1 MDDHCISQSLALG
14 VGTEARGLSEDTE
27 SRGFIK
33 EREVEGNLDPDLTGF
48 GHIVRDSES
57 KGQSTSA
64 VDSSRVRTD
73 TQIGQHS

>member
-1 MDDHCISQSLALG
+1 MSEE
-14 VGTEARGLSEDTE
+14 TEGRRFVE
-27 SRGFIK
+27 
-33 EREVEGNLDPDLTGF
+33 EREVEGNFDPDLTGF
-48 GHIVRDSES
+48 RHIVRDFES